1 MMKDPV
7 CGMQVN
13 EKDSINYEYGAL
25 NYYFCSMNCRIKFID
40 HPENYAHGGKSKKH
54 VISLDSVWK
63 TYLPE
68 SETPV
73 HALKNVS
80 LDIEKGDF
88 IAIKGPS
95 GSGKSTMMALVGCLD
110 KPSKGKI
117 FLDGHDI
124 CKLSESELAQ
134 IRGKKIGFVFKQFN
148 LMPTMTAIKNV
159 MLPMVFQGVEYEKRK
174 RKADELLALVGLS
187 HRKTHLPS
195 EMSGGEKQRV
205 AIARSLVNNPELIL
219 ADEPTGNLD
228 SSNGHQILKILK
240 DLHHQ
245 HNATLVIVTHDE
257 SIANT
262 ANRIVTLKDGQILS
276 HK

>member
-13 EKDSINYEYGAL
+13 EKNSINYEYGSL

-110 KPSKGKI
+110 KPSRGQI

-134 IRGKKIGFVFKQFN
+134 IRGKKIGFVFQQFN

-159 MLPMVFQGVEYEKRK
+159 MLPMVFQGVEYDKRK
-174 RKADELLALVGLS
+174 KKADELLNLVGLS

-205 AIARSLVNNPELIL
+205 AIARSLVNDPELIL

-240 DLHHQ
+240 DLHHH

-262 ANRIVTLKDGQILS
+262 ANRIVSLKDGQILT